1 MQNQLSDQEIESIQR
16 VKLFSVIEYLEQQIE
31 FIAKNYKDVYAAY
44 QQSKISQP
52 KIVKYEQGP
61 A

>member
-1 MQNQLSDQEIESIQR
+1 MQNQLSEQEIENIQR
-16 VKLFSVIEYLEQQIE
+16 IKLFSVIEYLEQQIE
-31 FIAKNYKDVYAAY
+31 FIASNYKDVFAAY

-52 KIVKYEQGP
+52 KIVKHEQES